1 MYYTW
6 SHSVSCNRGTG
17 RSGGPHEGCETE
29 TQKPSGHK
37 AMTQTLYVQDGMVC
51 PGFTLNLLKF
61 YLFKDFF

>member
-1 MYYTW
+1 MYYIW
-6 SHSVSCNRGTG
+6 SHSVSCNQGTG

-51 PGFTLNLLKF
+51 PGFTL
-61 YLFKDFF
+61 